1 MFVQEYLLDLNAAKA
16 ALRSGYSPRSA
27 KQIGME
33 NLTKP
38 TIAFAIAAAMAQRR
52 EEIEVTQA
60 EVIQELAAIA
70 FANIADVAEWSGGS
84 VKVLDSATR
93 PKTALAAVA
102 QVSETA
108 HGIAIRMHDKR
119 AALVDL
125 GKHLGMF
132 REKVDLEVRDGTPVL
147 EWLTK
152 RLDAYSQRHEGVPIE
167 AESVESV

>member
-1 MFVQEYLLDLNAAKA
+1 MPK
-16 ALRSGYSPRSA
+16 
-27 KQIGME
+27 
-33 NLTKP
+33 
-38 TIAFAIAAAMAQRR
+38 
-52 EEIEVTQA
+52 
-60 EVIQELAAIA
+60 LAAIA
-70 FANIADVAEWSGGS
+70 FANIADIAEWNGGS

-108 HGIAIRMHDKR
+108 HGITVRMHDKR

-147 EWLTK
+147 EWLNE
-152 RLDAYSQRHEGVPIE
+152 RLDAYAQRHEGVPLE
-167 AESVESV
+167 ADCVESE